1 MASHTAPAFHSTKL
15 SWSGQCNACDARHKL
30 SAVLMSGLLKVI
42 SCMALRP
49 MQAADGPI
57 VAQVTEL
64 NVTTP
69 STVPPSF
76 TVTAVGN
83 YTEGNA
89 ILTVATNETAT
100 VYYMVLLGQ
109 ATTIPTAAQVCEPAV
124 LELFLLICVSM
135 LCESITDDWLMQ
147 LPAQSLPASYPAKS
161 PIMQQ
166 SQGHVGGAECFV
178 GCLA

>member
-1 MASHTAPAFHSTKL
+1 MTLQPNVQT
-15 SWSGQCNACDARHKL
+15 
-30 SAVLMSGLLKVI
+30 
-42 SCMALRP
+42 
-49 MQAADGPI
+49 ADGPT

-109 ATTIPTAAQVCEPAV
+109 ATTIPTAAEVCEPAV
-124 LELFLLICVSM
+124 LELFLLISVLM
-135 LCESITDDWLMQ
+135 LCENN
-147 LPAQSLPASYPAKS
+147 QS
-161 PIMQQ
+161 
-166 SQGHVGGAECFV
+166 
-178 GCLA
+178 

>member
-1 MASHTAPAFHSTKL
+1 
-15 SWSGQCNACDARHKL
+15 
-30 SAVLMSGLLKVI
+30 
-42 SCMALRP
+42 MALQP
-49 MQAADGPI
+49 NIQTADDSTM
-57 VAQVTEL
+57 AQVTEL

-109 ATTIPTAAQVCEPAV
+109 ATTIPTAAQVCGPAV
-124 LELFLLICVSM
+124 LKLFLLICMSM
-135 LCESITDDWLMQ
+135 LHVRVRVDQPMPSHCLHLT
-147 LPAQSLPASYPAKS
+147 LPIFPA
-161 PIMQQ
+161 MQQ
-166 SQGHVGGAECFV
+166 PLGHVDGT
-178 GCLA
+178 GCLAELL

>member
-1 MASHTAPAFHSTKL
+1 
-15 SWSGQCNACDARHKL
+15 
-30 SAVLMSGLLKVI
+30 
-42 SCMALRP
+42 MALQP
-49 MQAADGPI
+49 NMQTADGSTM
-57 VAQVTEL
+57 AQVTEL

-109 ATTIPTAAQVCEPAV
+109 ATTIPTAAQVCEPAMLGLILLHCIAV
-124 LELFLLICVSM
+124 LHVTSN
-135 LCESITDDWLMQ
+135 DDWLMQ
-147 LPAQSLPASYPAKS
+147 LLPSHCLHLVVKFPV
-161 PIMQQ
+161 MQR
-166 SQGHVGGAECFV
+166 SQGHLWGTECSV
-178 GCLA
+178 GCLAQLP